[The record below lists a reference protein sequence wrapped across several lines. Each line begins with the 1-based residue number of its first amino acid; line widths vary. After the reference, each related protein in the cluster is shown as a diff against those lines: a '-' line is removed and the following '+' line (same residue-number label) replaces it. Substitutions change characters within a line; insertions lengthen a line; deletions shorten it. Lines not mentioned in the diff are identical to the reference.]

1 MSADLDRPPKFHASD
16 CRIGLVLPGG
26 GARAAYQVGVL
37 KALAE
42 ILPRRSS
49 NPFAIVSGT
58 SAGSINAVVLASRA
72 HLFHLAVAELDYVWR
87 NFHSSQVFKAD
98 NWTMLRNGMH
108 WLLAVV
114 SGGMGRNNPLA
125 LLDNSPLRE
134 MLRKR
139 INFSAVQK
147 SIDKGYVDALAVT
160 AAGYT
165 SAKSVSFYQGAA
177 HVEPWKRVRR
187 IGQHAEINLDHLMAS
202 IAVPIVFPPVNI
214 DGEYFGDG
222 AMRQATP
229 LSPAVHL
236 GADRILVIGARNEVP
251 DDVVQEA
258 GPPPYPNLGLVAG
271 YMLDAL
277 FMDGLSA
284 DLERLTRINLMLEQV
299 PGRTI
304 EGDQGKLRAIDA
316 MVILPSEDIREIAAR
331 HVHELPRSVRIL
343 LKGLGAMNKGGMQL
357 ASYLMF
363 ESGYTRELIRLGYK
377 DAMLRRDDLQRFMQ
391 GESLGAPAGISGW
404 QALWQEYSIRLPKLR
419 LPGSGEK

>member
-1 MSADLDRPPKFHASD
+1 
-16 CRIGLVLPGG
+16 
-26 GARAAYQVGVL
+26 
-37 KALAE
+37 
-42 ILPRRSS
+42 
-49 NPFAIVSGT
+49 
-58 SAGSINAVVLASRA
+58 
-72 HLFHLAVAELDYVWR
+72 LAVAELDHVWR
-87 NFHSSQVFKAD
+87 NFHSHQVFKAD

-357 ASYLMF
+357 VSYLMF